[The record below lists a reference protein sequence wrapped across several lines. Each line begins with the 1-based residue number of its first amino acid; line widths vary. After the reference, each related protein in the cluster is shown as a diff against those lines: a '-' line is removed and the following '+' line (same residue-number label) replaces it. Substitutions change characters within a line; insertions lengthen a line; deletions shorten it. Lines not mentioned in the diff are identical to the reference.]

1 MTDVTA
7 YRIRVYGIVQGVGF
21 RPFTARLARK
31 CGITG
36 TVCNKGS
43 FVEITAEGTAA
54 QTDAFLRGLKED
66 APSRSVILKMDKEE
80 ISPAGEASFRILRS
94 EERRG
99 DIFVSPDIA
108 TCKQCEKELFDPENR
123 RYLHPFINC
132 TACGPRVTILD
143 RMPYDRVR
151 TSMGVFPMCGICETE
166 YTSPGNRR
174 YHAQPVCCND
184 CGPELYVLWER
195 DGSGRPGISGGQPES
210 VQVSGKISGA
220 EALLRTRE
228 IIRSGGIAAVKG
240 IGGYHLCADAS
251 NSDTVERLRKLKNRP
266 FKPFAVMMRD
276 LDTVRRTCIVTEE
289 QEAVLDG
296 PNKPILLL
304 RRLDQRDEAFAEEVP
319 VGDVL
324 PAGELPVGDKTER
337 GSTGLT
343 NDRDSRVNKA
353 EQAVCE
359 GVAPDNPYLGV
370 MLPYAPVQMLLFS
383 YPDGKKMPDA
393 LIMTSG
399 NAKDTPICM
408 NDEEAMQF
416 LTPLCDIIL
425 SNNRAI
431 RLRADDSVMNWFAG
445 EPYMIRRSRGYAPL
459 PVLVPEEQTGIKDR
473 MNDRMNESTGVRKV
487 LGIGGELKNAFCL
500 AKGELFYLSPYIGNL
515 TDVRGR
521 EALEKAV
528 KRMEELLEIRP
539 DSIVCD
545 LHPRYLSAAAARKMG
560 AARGIPVIPLQHH
573 YAHVLSCMAENRYA
587 APVIGIA
594 FDGTGYGTDGTV
606 WGGEFLIADR
616 KEFRRAGSLE
626 PFTQTGGDLAPRE
639 GWRTAAALLDG
650 SEGKKLAEALGV
662 CSTAE
667 YDLVQTMIR
676 QNINAVTSTS
686 AGRVFDAASAVLG
699 LRRTSSSEGE
709 ASMVLQFA
717 AEAYCETFRTAVRNN
732 KETEGKRSGMHQR
745 NDEDTC
751 NSVPRAELAETAQKI
766 EIERSGSVPLLAR
779 AERQAAGFE
788 EISAGTDGETVF
800 RLPVRWLLRALAERK
815 CTNSEETGRLAYEFH
830 AAMAELICRG
840 AEICRR
846 QTGLRTVALT
856 GGVMQNTLLL
866 GLLTENLEAGG
877 FQVLRHHMVPAN
889 DGGIA
894 LGQAYYLPEKID
906 F

>member
-1 MTDVTA
+1 MTEVTA
-7 YRIRVYGIVQGVGF
+7 YRICVYGIVQGVGF

-31 CGITG
+31 CGVAG

-43 FVEITAEGTAA
+43 FVEITAEGTAD
-54 QTDAFLRGLKED
+54 QVEAFLRGLKED
-66 APSRSVILKMDKEE
+66 APSRSVILKMDKEI
-80 ISPAGEASFRILRS
+80 ISPAGAVSFRILRS

-108 TCKQCEKELFDPENR
+108 TCKQCEKELFDPQNR
-123 RYLHPFINC
+123 LYLHPFINC

-151 TSMGVFPMCGICETE
+151 TSMGVFPMCGVCETE

-195 DGSGRPGISGGQPES
+195 DGIVSAGRSGVKTDFSQMGISGRQTENVHTEIPAGQ
-210 VQVSGKISGA
+210 SGSGRA
-220 EALLRTRE
+220 QAGLSGTDALLRTRE
-228 IIRSGGIAAVKG
+228 VIQNGGIAAVKG

-251 NSDTVERLRKLKNRP
+251 NQEAVKRLRELKKRP

-276 LDTVRRTCIVTEE
+276 LDAVRRTCAVTKE
-289 QEAVLDG
+289 QEKILDG

-304 RRLDQRDEAFAEEVP
+304 RQLYQRSAP
-319 VGDVL
+319 
-324 PAGELPVGDKTER
+324 
-337 GSTGLT
+337 
-343 NDRDSRVNKA
+343 
-353 EQAVCE
+353 AVCDD
-359 GVAPDNPYLGV
+359 VAPDNPYLGV

-383 YPDGKKMPDA
+383 YPDGRKMPDA

-408 NDEEAMQF
+408 NDEEALQF

-425 SNNRAI
+425 SNDRAI

-459 PVLVPEEQTGIKDR
+459 PVLVPGAQTGINGR
-473 MNDRMNESTGVRKV
+473 INESAGARKV

-500 AKGELFYLSPYIGNL
+500 AKGEVFYLSPYIGNL

-521 EALEKAV
+521 EALENAV

-539 DSIVCD
+539 DYIVCD
-545 LHPRYLSAAAARKMG
+545 LHPRYLSSAAARKMG
-560 AARGIPVIPLQHH
+560 AARDIPVIPLQHH
-573 YAHVLSCMAENRYA
+573 YAHVLSCMAENNTA
-587 APVIGIA
+587 GPVIGIA

-616 KEFRRAGSLE
+616 KGFRRAGSLE
-626 PFTQTGGDLAPRE
+626 PFAQTGGYLAPRE

-650 SEGKKLAEALGV
+650 AGEKKLAEALGV
-662 CSTAE
+662 CSAAE
-667 YDLVQTMIR
+667 FDLVQTMIR
-676 QNINAVTSTS
+676 QNINAVISTS

-699 LRRTSSSEGE
+699 LRRMSTSEGE

-717 AEAYCETFRTAVRNN
+717 AEAYCEAHQTTGAKGNMSGGGGR
-732 KETEGKRSGMHQR
+732 ECGGKGAAYRVSCGMPSSELVAAAQEAEIR
-745 NDEDTC
+745 EDNT
-751 NSVPRAELAETAQKI
+751 
-766 EIERSGSVPLLAR
+766 
-779 AERQAAGFE
+779 
-788 EISAGTDGETVF
+788 GTGEAMF
-800 RLPVRWLLRALAERK
+800 HIPVRWLIRKLGERRK
-815 CTNSEETGRLAYEFH
+815 ETLSSGSDIIRSSWSEQHCSCCKEKDETGRLAYEFH

-846 QTGLRTVALT
+846 QTGLTIVALT

-866 GLLTENLEAGG
+866 GLLTEKLEARG

-894 LGQAYYLPEKID
+894 LGQAYYLPENL
-906 F
+906 

>member
-43 FVEITAEGTAA
+43 FVEITAEGTGT
-54 QTDAFLRGLKED
+54 QTEAFVRGLKED

-80 ISPAGEASFRILRS
+80 ISPAGTASFRILRS

-108 TCKQCEKELFDPENR
+108 TCRQCEKELFDPEDR

-151 TSMGVFPMCGICETE
+151 TSMGVFPMCRICETE

-195 DGSGRPGISGGQPES
+195 DGSGEMG
-210 VQVSGKISGA
+210 ISGA

-228 IIRSGGIAAVKG
+228 MIRSGGIAAVKG

-251 NSDTVERLRKLKNRP
+251 NPDTVERLRKLKKRP

-276 LDTVRRTCIVTEE
+276 MDTVRRTCVVTEA

-304 RRLDQRDEAFAEEVP
+304 RRRRYRDGEQTHEEP
-319 VGDVL
+319 VCR
-324 PAGELPVGDKTER
+324 ET
-337 GSTGLT
+337 
-343 NDRDSRVNKA
+343 
-353 EQAVCE
+353 
-359 GVAPDNPYLGV
+359 APDNPYLGV

-408 NDEEAMQF
+408 NDEEALQF
-416 LTPLCDIIL
+416 LKPLCDIIL
-425 SNNRAI
+425 SNDRAI

-459 PVLVPEEQTGIKDR
+459 PVLISVSDEPAGGTPERSSAVSECSRNDIHTGST
-473 MNDRMNESTGVRKV
+473 EHTGVRKV

-500 AKGELFYLSPYIGNL
+500 AKGEFLYLSPYIGNL
-515 TDVRGR
+515 ADVRGR
-521 EALEKAV
+521 EALENAV
-528 KRMEELLEIRP
+528 TRMGELLEIRP
-539 DSIVCD
+539 DLIVCD

-560 AARGIPVIPLQHH
+560 AARGIPVISLQHH
-573 YAHVLSCMAENRYA
+573 YAHVLSCMAENNYA

-616 KEFRRAGSLE
+616 KGFRRAGCLE

-650 SEGKKLAEALGV
+650 DDGKKLAEECGV
-662 CSTAE
+662 CSAAE
-667 YDLVQTMIR
+667 YDLIQTMIR

-699 LRRTSSSEGE
+699 LRRTSTSEGE

-717 AEAYCETFRTAVRNN
+717 AEAYCEAVRTAGRNN
-732 KETEGKRSGMHQR
+732 KETGDKYSAKHQE
-745 NDEDTC
+745 NGGDTC
-751 NSVPRAELAETAQKI
+751 NSVPYAELAETAQKTAI
-766 EIERSGSVPLLAR
+766 EETP
-779 AERQAAGFE
+779 AEP
-788 EISAGTDGETVF
+788 DGKMMF
-800 RLPVRWLLRALAERK
+800 RLPVRWLIRELAEQKSGIMSSCSGGIRGRHYPDLVNHRK
-815 CTNSEETGRLAYEFH
+815 YAEEAGRLAYEFH
-830 AAMAELICRG
+830 AAMAALICRG
-840 AEICRR
+840 AEVCRE
-846 QTGLRTVALT
+846 QTGLKTVALT

-866 GLLTENLEAGG
+866 GMLTEQLEIRG
-877 FQVLRHHMVPAN
+877 FQVLRHRMVPAN

-894 LGQAYYLPEKID
+894 LGQAYYLPD
-906 F
+906 SM